1 MSRKKKNVKPQIKRA
16 EVFIYTSICCNVKAK
31 KPPVQRADADIA
43 ESKFSECGLGHW
55 TCSQCE
61 KSCKVKRTRIKEN
74 NTHGEKGSQAD
85 SVN

>member
-1 MSRKKKNVKPQIKRA
+1 MSKKKKVQKQIPHAR
-16 EVFIYTSICCNVKAK
+16 VFNYTSICCNQPAR
-31 KPPVQRADADIA
+31 KPPVQRADVDIA
-43 ESKFSECGLGHW
+43 EGKYSECGLGHW

-61 KSCKVKRTRIKEN
+61 KSCKVKRTRIKET